1 MKKITKLGIALIALA
16 IAFPSGVSAQN
27 SISDLANST
36 NELVNSTKELIG
48 IFKRK
53 TPKNKDAN
61 SATAMTQGEAATVGY
76 TTAEVSGASAAPGAF
91 RLVTGHP
98 DFKIK
103 VLRCEAAGK
112 TCVIDMIIENTG
124 SNDVEVFFDAG
135 GRGSV
140 AYDDEAN
147 EYSGNAVRIAIGNNG
162 LDWGGHYKLLSE
174 VPVKAR
180 IQINGVRESA
190 TMLRRMD
197 IYVESRA
204 WNLDSHI
211 KFMNVPISRE
221 GDE

>member
-1 MKKITKLGIALIALA
+1 MRKTTKLGIALIALA

-48 IFKRK
+48 LFKRK
-53 TPKNKDAN
+53 TPKNKEVSENYVGAA
-61 SATAMTQGEAATVGY
+61 SGEAATVGY
-76 TTAEVSGASAAPGAF
+76 TAAEVSSASAAPGAF

-112 TCVIDMIIENTG
+112 TCVIDMIVENVG
-124 SNDVEVFFDAG
+124 SNDVRIVFRPDYA
-135 GRGSV
+135 V

-147 EYSGNAVRIAIGNNG
+147 EYKGIKMAIGSSSLQEYHDIN
-162 LDWGGHYKLLSE
+162 LLSE

-180 IQINGVRESA
+180 IQISGVRESA
-190 TMLRRMD
+190 TMIRRMD
-197 IYVESRA
+197 MWVKSSA
-204 WNLDSHI
+204 WNLDSNI